1 MEINQEII
9 VRKIAD
15 DAMNVVY
22 SGKTV
27 KEWIQSISAIELAL
41 RGKAKWKNMHDGKA
55 TCSKCNRTFND
66 VYDYDTF
73 DTYCRKC
80 GAFMEL

>member
-9 VRKIAD
+9 ARKIAD

-27 KEWIQSISAIELAL
+27 REWMQSISAIELAL
-41 RGKAKWKNMHDGKA
+41 RGKAKWENMHDGKA
-55 TCSKCNRTFND
+55 TCSKCNRTFKD
-66 VYDYDTF
+66 VYDDDTF

-80 GAFMEL
+80 GAFMTL